1 MPKPLYGYQAVSFWK
16 ANVHPLGGLVKKRT
30 LRNTH
35 RWIGLVAG
43 FQLLA
48 WTISGLY
55 FTLIPIDEIRGSH
68 LLETSE
74 LSAMKLGEGE
84 LISLSTLASIHIDI
98 VDVAFSEVTLVDVL
112 GEPVFII
119 DDHRYSAET
128 GKELA

>member
-1 MPKPLYGYQAVSFWK
+1 M
-16 ANVHPLGGLVKKRT
+16 KKRT